1 MTEVSNIKS
10 RAAVL
15 SMAVSALLAIAKFV
29 VALMTG
35 SLGILSEA
43 LHSLIDF
50 GATIVTWFAVVWAD
64 VPADDDHH
72 YGHAKIE
79 SVAALFE
86 ASLLALTA
94 VYVAYTAIQRLW
106 LNAAPP
112 EITWWA
118 PALIILAIAVD
129 YNRAAVLSNIAT
141 EQESAALAADA
152 AHFKSDMFGSVAV
165 LIGLGGIALG
175 FGWADSVAALA
186 VAGLILWIARR
197 LAGDALAT
205 LLDRAP
211 EGISQEIKGFAER
224 EDGVLHVEQLRIR
237 QAGKTSYISLVAD
250 VPRSLAA
257 NQIVALE
264 NRLTSKISSL
274 VRRPDIGI
282 VLRPV
287 ALDSESVNEKVNAIA
302 RGRGLS
308 IHHVIVQNLAQ
319 KLAVSFDVEFDG
331 STPLFDAHEQ
341 ATEIEEAIRDGL
353 GGNVEVESHIEPRP
367 MQEIE
372 GRAVS
377 AIRSGEL
384 EAALRKLAIKETS
397 LSDIHDFRVRQ
408 DNAGNFY
415 LHYHCHFAPE
425 ATIEMVHAVL
435 DRLEG
440 QLQLKFSK
448 VVRVIAHAEP
458 NGRTASNSIPLRR
471 GSSL

>member
-10 RAAVL
+10 RAAAL
-15 SMAVSALLAIAKFV
+15 SMAVSASLAVAKFV

-50 GATIVTWFAVVWAD
+50 GATIVTWFAVRWAD

-79 SVAALFE
+79 SVAALLE
-86 ASLLALTA
+86 ACLLALTA
-94 VYVAYTAIQRLW
+94 VYVAATAIQRLW

-112 EITWWA
+112 EITWWVA
-118 PALIILAIAVD
+118 ALIILAIAVD
-129 YNRAAVLSNIAT
+129 YNRASVLSTIAT

-165 LIGLGGIALG
+165 LLGLGGIVLG
-175 FGWADSVAALA
+175 FRWADSVAALA
-186 VAGLILWIARR
+186 VAVLILWIARR
-197 LAGDALAT
+197 LAGDALGT

-211 EGISQEIKGFAER
+211 EGIFQEIKAFTKR

-237 QAGKTSYISLVAD
+237 QAGKASYISLVAD
-250 VPRSLAA
+250 VPRSLTV
-257 NQIVALE
+257 NQMAALE
-264 NRLTSKISSL
+264 NRLAGKISNL
-274 VRRPDIGI
+274 VRHPDIGI

-302 RGRGLS
+302 REHGLS
-308 IHHVIVQNLAQ
+308 IHHVIVQNLVR
-319 KLAVSFDVEFDG
+319 KLAVSFDIEFDG
-331 STPLFDAHEQ
+331 STSLFDAHEQ

-367 MQEIE
+367 MQQIE

-377 AIRSGEL
+377 AIKSREL
-384 EAALRKLAIKETS
+384 EAAFRRLATKEVA

-408 DNAGNFY
+408 DNAGNLY
-415 LHYHCHFAPE
+415 LHYHCGFAPE
-425 ATIEMVHAVL
+425 ASIEMVHVIL
-435 DRLEG
+435 DRLER
-440 QLQLKFSK
+440 QLKLKFSK
-448 VVRVIAHAEP
+448 VVRVVAHAEP
-458 NGRTASNSIPLRR
+458 TGRKLSTLAD
-471 GSSL
+471 

>member
-1 MTEVSNIKS
+1 MG
-10 RAAVL
+10 
-15 SMAVSALLAIAKFV
+15 VSALLAIAKFV

-35 SLGILSEA
+35 SLGMLSEA

-50 GATIVTWFAVVWAD
+50 GATIVTWFAVRWAD

-79 SVAALFE
+79 SVAALLAAF
-86 ASLLALTA
+86 LLALTA
-94 VYVAYTAIQRLW
+94 VYVAYTAAQRLF
-106 LNAAPP
+106 LNSAPP

-118 PALIILAIAVD
+118 VGLIILAIAVD
-129 YNRAAVLSNIAT
+129 FNRAAVLSAIAT

-165 LIGLGGIALG
+165 LLGLCGILLG

-186 VAGLILWIARR
+186 VAILILWIARR
-197 LAGDALAT
+197 LAADALGT

-211 EGISQEIKGFAER
+211 EGISQEIKAFAER

-257 NQIVALE
+257 NQIAILE
-264 NRLTSKISSL
+264 NSLKDKISSL
-274 VRRPDIGI
+274 VRNPDIGI
-282 VLRPV
+282 VIRPV

-302 RGRGLS
+302 RGRGLA
-308 IHHVIVQNLAQ
+308 IHHLIVQNLAQ
-319 KLAVSFDVEFDG
+319 KLAVSFDMEFDG
-331 STPLFDAHEQ
+331 ATSLFVAHEQ

-367 MQEIE
+367 MQQID

-377 AIRSGEL
+377 L
-384 EAALRKLAIKETS
+384 EKSKALEVALRKLATKDPA
-397 LSDIHDFRVRQ
+397 LSDIHNFRMRQ
-408 DNAGNFY
+408 DNYGKLY
-415 LHYHCHFAPE
+415 LHYHCRFAPE
-425 ATIEMVHAVL
+425 ASIEMVHGVL
-435 DRLEG
+435 DSLEG
-440 QLQLKFSK
+440 RLKLKFPK
-448 VVRVIAHAEP
+448 VVRVVAHAEP
-458 NGRTASNSIPLRR
+458 IGRARPHA
-471 GSSL
+471 